1 MGGKKPMG
9 CFSYVRVH
17 VIYLITVAS
26 FKSPNLKCNWLY
38 NFSSSPILVKI
49 STIWFAAVDSGFITS
64 HQPSYFKS
72 IYYRFKSYPV
82 LSVLILK
89 VNQFHSEIMFQQ
101 AADSTQAVAV
111 RLLHEEGECTVWH
124 MRSLYID
131 NYRILPLI
139 LAVWLCGFQCQSVSP
154 TLWSR
159 LIYLKNYEMY
169 CYLSFIQRRNP
180 TEFGNHLI
188 FYVVAHTACSAVDAF
203 WFYVKYF
210 NNYLIDFCETYYTWW
225 TSQEDEL

>member
-1 MGGKKPMG
+1 MA
-9 CFSYVRVH
+9 
-17 VIYLITVAS
+17 L
-26 FKSPNLKCNWLY
+26 SPPTSRHILKTFY
-38 NFSSSPILVKI
+38 E
-49 STIWFAAVDSGFITS
+49 
-64 HQPSYFKS
+64 H
-72 IYYRFKSYPV
+72 IYYRFKLYPV

-89 VNQFHSEIMFQQ
+89 LNQFDSEIMFQQ
-101 AADSTQAVAV
+101 AADSTQAVGGG
-111 RLLHEEGECTVWH
+111 LLQEEGECTVWH

-169 CYLSFIQRRNP
+169 CYLSFIERRNP

-188 FYVVAHTACSAVDAF
+188 FYVVPPWGWHF
-203 WFYVKYF
+203 
-210 NNYLIDFCETYYTWW
+210 LILCKIFKQLFDRLLWNLLHIMNI
-225 TSQEDEL
+225 TSGWIVMDLVFPLLFM